1 MFLLAGLGNPDQKY
15 LKNRHNIG
23 FLFLDFLKN
32 ETAYKKKFKGL
43 YTETEINNQKIILLK
58 PTTYMNLSGESLFEV
73 KKFYKLNN
81 NNIFVIHDDLDL
93 EIGKIKVKNGGSS
106 GGHNGIESISENIE
120 NNFNRI
126 RIGIGHPGDKNL
138 VESYVLKDFSKEELK
153 KIEKSFLSIK
163 NNLNLILLKKFD
175 EFSSK
180 VNNDI

>member
-1 MFLLAGLGNPDQKY
+1 MDKY
-15 LKNRHNIG
+15 
-23 FLFLDFLKN
+23 
-32 ETAYKKKFKGL
+32 
-43 YTETEINNQKIILLK
+43 
-58 PTTYMNLSGESLFEV
+58 
-73 KKFYKLNN
+73 
-81 NNIFVIHDDLDL
+81 
-93 EIGKIKVKNGGSS
+93 
-106 GGHNGIESISENIE
+106 IE

-153 KIEKSFLSIK
+153 KIEKSFLAIK